1 MVDRRLLRPLAT
13 ARAVALALVVV
24 GFVGAVASDASPL
37 AADTGYSL
45 AFYAGIALG
54 VLSVYLGIYGAGRE

>member
-1 MVDRRLLRPLAT
+1 MVEKGFLRPLAT